1 MGSLL
6 YGPPQL
12 NSFNSGKRIEPAAA
26 AESLCV
32 GAPAAFF
39 NNGKRAAPA
48 AAAESLCV
56 GAPAMFLT
64 MGNPIYGPLRLNF
77 FNNGKPL
84 SQPPRLN
91 LCVSVRRPRFLTM
104 GSLLCPGLQPSQIF
118 SCPFV

>member
-12 NSFNSGKRIEPAAA
+12 NSFNSGKRIE
-26 AESLCV
+26 
-32 GAPAAFF
+32 
-39 NNGKRAAPA
+39 PA

-91 LCVSVRRPRFLTM
+91 LCASARQPRF
-104 GSLLCPGLQPSQIF
+104 
-118 SCPFV
+118 